1 MIKLYRK
8 RSVQGK
14 CEANR
19 FLMNLAAREDDSE
32 AIARDKIDK
41 AVMIQNL
48 FQRLSERGRSLE
60 IFLNYSLDTRLYPMR
75 RAGLVELV
83 DNHPQVIENKRKFM
97 SGPATA

>member
-1 MIKLYRK
+1 
-8 RSVQGK
+8 
-14 CEANR
+14 
-19 FLMNLAAREDDSE
+19 MNLAAREDDSE

-83 DNHPQVIENKRKFM
+83 DNHPQAIENKRKFL
-97 SGPATA
+97 SGPAPA